1 MGQGVQLNLIMKVP
15 SSGMSEKI
23 RQRIDS
29 AEENGIGVSFQTA
42 ELRDII
48 GAIDGSTGTVAVPAD
63 MLAGFLSRYVT
74 CVENNG
80 SRVISLTPGEAE
92 LFALPFATKT
102 PDAEITTFPAPIAS
116 QPQEQTFAQS
126 A

>member
-48 GAIDGSTGTVAVPAD
+48 GAID
-63 MLAGFLSRYVT
+63 
-74 CVENNG
+74 NG

-92 LFALPFATKT
+92 LFALPFATTT